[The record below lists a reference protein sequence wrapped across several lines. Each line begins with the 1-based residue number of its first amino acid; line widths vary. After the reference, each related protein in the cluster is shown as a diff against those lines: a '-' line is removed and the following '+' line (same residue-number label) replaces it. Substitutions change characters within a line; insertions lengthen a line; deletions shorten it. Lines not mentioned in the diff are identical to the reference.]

1 MGRELDEGSFLSDE
15 IVKET
20 HSTTD
25 DGEGTSVLGDSLD
38 VEGVTF
44 LSSSGSRSERNS
56 GGGEVGNGLSKIDF
70 SLIPGLGAGGEMV
83 GGHSEGSLTFSDF
96 TVSECLLF
104 FARSVVSSEHGIVLS
119 LLSSDLVFKF
129 VEESFDVGKW
139 ATSLDLSFDLS
150 KQVTERVAL
159 EGVKLAAVHLERPGG
174 SDKG

>member
-44 LSSSGSRSERNS
+44 LSSSGSRSERSS
-56 GGGEVGNGLSKIDF
+56 GGSEVGNGLSEINF

-104 FARSVVSSEHGIVLS
+104 FARSVVSSEHGIVLRPRG
-119 LLSSDLVFKF
+119 LQ
-129 VEESFDVGKW
+129 VGPIVLRFIVPT
-139 ATSLDLSFDLS
+139 ARQRHAPQGRQLN
-150 KQVTERVAL
+150 
-159 EGVKLAAVHLERPGG
+159 
-174 SDKG
+174 